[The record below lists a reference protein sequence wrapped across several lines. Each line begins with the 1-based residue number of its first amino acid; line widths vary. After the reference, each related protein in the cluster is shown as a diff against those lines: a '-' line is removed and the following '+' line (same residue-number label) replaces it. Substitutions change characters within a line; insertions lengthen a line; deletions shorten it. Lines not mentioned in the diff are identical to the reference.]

1 MAANTLPRSR
11 STGRAKAGALAY
23 NRQGITPRIGR
34 FVIFLLYG
42 IPLAWVVATSFK
54 PESTILKDPSGLMFT
69 PTLEQYRGVVSQVW
83 PAMLNSLQ
91 IGIGTTV
98 LTLLVAVPAAYG
110 MARRRTKWWTR
121 VVAITLG
128 LMIILQMV
136 PQAMTIMPLYSILAQ
151 WHLTNTILGIVLATS
166 ALVMP
171 FAILL
176 IRPFFL
182 TIPPELEEAAIMDGA
197 SVWSAFRRVLMPL
210 ARNGIVT
217 VGIMVFMQSWGELL
231 YGTTFL
237 SKPDAYPVG
246 ALLALQTTLYGTE
259 WGHLMAL
266 GVLITLPILVLFI
279 FSQRRL
285 MQGMLSGAVK

>member
-1 MAANTLPRSR
+1 MAASVHD
-11 STGRAKAGALAY
+11 
-23 NRQGITPRIGR
+23 RQGAGPRVGR
-34 FVIFLLYG
+34 FIIFLLYG
-42 IPLAWVVATSFK
+42 IPLLWVLATSFK
-54 PESTILKDPSGLMFT
+54 PESTILKDPSGLMFS
-69 PTLEQYRGVVSQVW
+69 PTFAQYRGVVGQVW

-91 IGIGTTV
+91 IGIGTTI
-98 LTLLVAVPAAYG
+98 LTLAVAVPAAYG
-110 MARRRTKWWTR
+110 LARHRSRAWSR
-121 VVAITLG
+121 VIAISLG
-128 LMIILQMV
+128 LLIVLQMV

-151 WHLTNTILGIVLATS
+151 WRLTNTIFGIVLATS
-166 ALVMP
+166 ALVLP

-182 TIPPELEEAAIMDGA
+182 SVPIELEEAATVDGA
-197 SVWSAFRRVLMPL
+197 SVWSVFARVVMPL
-210 ARNGIVT
+210 ARNGIIT
-217 VGIMVFMQSWGELL
+217 VGIMIFMQSWGELL

-246 ALLALQTTLYGTE
+246 AMLALQTTLYGTE

-266 GVLITLPILVLFI
+266 GVLITLPVLVLFV

>member
-1 MAANTLPRSR
+1 MAASVHD
-11 STGRAKAGALAY
+11 
-23 NRQGITPRIGR
+23 RQGAGPRIGR
-34 FVIFLLYG
+34 LVIFLLYG
-42 IPLAWVVATSFK
+42 IPLLWVLATSFK
-54 PESTILKDPSGLMFT
+54 PESVILKDPSGLLFS
-69 PTLEQYRGVVSQVW
+69 PTLAQYRGVVGEVW

-91 IGIGTTV
+91 IGVGTTI
-98 LTLLVAVPAAYG
+98 LTLAVAVPAAYG
-110 MARRRTKWWTR
+110 LARHRSVVWSR
-121 VVAITLG
+121 VIAISLG
-128 LMIILQMV
+128 LLIVLQMV

-151 WHLTNTILGIVLATS
+151 WRLTNTIFGIVLATS
-166 ALVMP
+166 ALVLP

-182 TIPPELEEAAIMDGA
+182 SVPVELEEAATVDGA
-197 SVWSAFRRVLMPL
+197 AVWSVFARIVMPL
-210 ARNGIVT
+210 TRNGTIT
-217 VGIMVFMQSWGELL
+217 VGIMIFMQSWGELL

-246 ALLALQTTLYGTE
+246 AMLALQTTLYGTE

-266 GVLITLPILVLFI
+266 GVLITLPVLVLFV